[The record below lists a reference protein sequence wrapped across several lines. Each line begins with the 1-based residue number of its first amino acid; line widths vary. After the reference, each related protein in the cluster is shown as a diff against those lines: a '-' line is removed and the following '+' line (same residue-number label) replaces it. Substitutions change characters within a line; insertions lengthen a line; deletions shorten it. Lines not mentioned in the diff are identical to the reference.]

1 MRKSPDNSEALA
13 AFIARKTEID
23 TILTRLAAL
32 SAEHF
37 DRAPDDI
44 SWSAVGTLGVYERH
58 PRGRVQATLSQLPPS
73 ESRYGNPSR
82 SMSPQD
88 FACSRLG
95 VGHGVERNCQV

>member
-44 SWSAVGTLGVYERH
+44 SWSAVGTLGAY
-58 PRGRVQATLSQLPPS
+58 A
-73 ESRYGNPSR
+73 PSR
-82 SMSPQD
+82 ARSGDAIPAS
-88 FACSRLG
+88 AL
-95 VGHGVERNCQV
+95 